1 MSYIIYALFRQ
12 KSNLLLLFLKAVP
25 VITTGTAIESKSE
38 LMKLALHRDKVTQS
52 LINRQVIC
60 LESYIEGVATFLML
74 KG

>member
-1 MSYIIYALFRQ
+1 MSYIIYAQSRQ
-12 KSNLLLLFLKAVP
+12 KSNPLLLFLKAVP
-25 VITTGTAIESKSE
+25 VITTGIAIESKSE

-52 LINRQVIC
+52 FSSRQVIC